1 VVLKAHEI
9 IPVLTIADIRLRRGL
24 DKTIADALRTA
35 MFCIDSVEL

>member
-24 DKTIADALRTA
+24 DKTISDALRA
-35 MFCIDSVEL
+35 AKFCVDLVE